1 MVAADIAGH
10 AITGFELAG
19 NAGEGDEVENGSLA
33 AVDVGGFS
41 GSVTRNFGVVA
52 SGTCGFVLI
61 DPTPGAE
68 NIENRPSDVT
78 PGAAFSGNASFHA
91 EAEGGSLRL
100 KACNV
105 TGGPID
111 PDGAG
116 GSNYNCTSSADPA
129 EAQAQPGGS
138 SRLGAA
144 GPLSSCRAECPSW
157 PPTRS
162 TKPPWRA
169 PGG

>member
-1 MVAADIAGH
+1 MRWPRRWPQSDRVSLEINKQIVRRLVADVINGGDLEAFDELVAPDCVDLADESDPVGRDAYRD
-10 AITGFELAG
+10 L
-19 NAGEGDEVENGSLA
+19 LR
-33 AVDVGGFS
+33 DV
-41 GSVTRNFGVVA
+41 
-52 SGTCGFVLI
+52 
-61 DPTPGAE
+61 
-68 NIENRPSDVT
+68 
-78 PGAAFSGNASFHA
+78 SFQA

-116 GSNYNCTSSADPA
+116 GSNYNYIASADPA

-138 SRLGAA
+138 SHLDAA

-162 TKPPWRA
+162 TNAPWRA
-169 PGG
+169 PGD